1 MAEVKGK
8 WDERQALPG
17 NNGLFDINRKEV
29 SALRDILFPIPF
41 LEKRSHPCLS
51 RKK

>member
-17 NNGLFDINRKEV
+17 NNGLFDIRVLLK
-29 SALRDILFPIPF
+29 
-41 LEKRSHPCLS
+41 S
-51 RKK
+51 RFELQKMTFFS